1 MTFGLTLAEVEPADV
16 VLYVFLGTVGT
27 LVVPVPEEVVLLGA
41 GYAASVGRAPV
52 VACIAA
58 GWLAVLIGDSVGYA
72 LGRKLLAPMLRTRIG
87 RWILPEPR
95 RMWAERAV
103 HGRGA
108 RAIVL
113 ARFLVGVRGFLYLAV
128 GASRYPFGRFL
139 LVDAL
144 AAAAHVSGLIGMG
157 YAFADLQS
165 RADGGAHLAVAADLV
180 AVVVL
185 VLTLFAPTLVK
196 ARLTKV
202 LASRREPSA

>member
-1 MTFGLTLAEVEPADV
+1 MTFAPTLAEIEPADV

-52 VACIAA
+52 LACIAA
-58 GWLAVLIGDSVGYA
+58 GWLAVMIGDSVGYT
-72 LGRKLLAPMLRTRIG
+72 LGRNLLAPMLRTRLG

-113 ARFLVGVRGFLYLAV
+113 GRFLVGARGFLYLAV

-139 LVDAL
+139 LVDAV
-144 AAAAHVSGLIGMG
+144 AAAAQVTGLVGMG
-157 YAFADLQS
+157 FAFANLQS
-165 RADGGAHLAVAADLV
+165 RADGGAQLAMAADLV
-180 AVVVL
+180 AVL
-185 VLTLFAPTLVK
+185 VLAVALFAPTVIK
-196 ARLTKV
+196 ARLTK
-202 LASRREPSA
+202 AK